1 MKRIITL
8 ALVLA
13 LAMSAVACS
22 NNTDSSTDTTPE
34 VENEV
39 VTPDVDMT
47 PEVEPEVESDTESEA
62 GTTAEANAYANI
74 IADARTDEEN
84 EAFMVIFPSADG
96 YSAIHGF
103 SADYEPEYLTEDV
116 TNFMAPMLGFDVTLA
131 EDFAFSLS
139 TMMTHSYGIAIV
151 KPATDADT
159 DAIVAGLET
168 FVAQQITSF
177 QNYLPDQYDIALAA
191 TVTVADSGEVI
202 LVCAPDSAN
211 ILASIEAALA
221 A

>member
-13 LAMSAVACS
+13 LAMGAVACS
-22 NNTDSSTDTTPE
+22 NNTDSSTDITPE

-39 VTPDVDMT
+39 LTPDADVT
-47 PEVEPEVESDTESEA
+47 PEVENEVESETEGEA
-62 GTTAEANAYANI
+62 GTTAEANAYANM

-96 YSAIHGF
+96 YGAIHGF

-151 KPATDADT
+151 KPATEADT

-191 TVTVADSGEVI
+191 TVTVVDSGEVI
-202 LVCAPDSAN
+202 LVCAPDSAG